1 MKKFFGFKYFCTEIF
16 LLLAFIFI
24 LFISIFEFG
33 MEDPSA
39 SILLYSILTIILCF
53 YIIYLL
59 HSIQWVI
66 LNENDIIFR
75 SALGLNKKINYKDI
89 KKITVKDLL
98 TFASSV
104 GYTKYEKWILI
115 IVDDNIKPKGDILN
129 TKKPPYVIPYSED
142 MEKLLQ
148 SRIALEDYKKR
159 K

>member
-1 MKKFFGFKYFCTEIF
+1 MKKFFGFKYFCTEIV
-16 LLLAFIFI
+16 LLLFSIMI
-24 LFISIFEFG
+24 LLISIFEFG
-33 MEDPSA
+33 MEDLSL
-39 SILLYSILTIILCF
+39 SLLWYGILTIFLCF
-53 YIIYLL
+53 EIIYLL

-75 SALGLNKKINYKDI
+75 SALGLNKKIDYKDI

-98 TFASSV
+98 TFSSSV

-115 IVDDNIKPKGDILN
+115 IVDDNIKPRDILN